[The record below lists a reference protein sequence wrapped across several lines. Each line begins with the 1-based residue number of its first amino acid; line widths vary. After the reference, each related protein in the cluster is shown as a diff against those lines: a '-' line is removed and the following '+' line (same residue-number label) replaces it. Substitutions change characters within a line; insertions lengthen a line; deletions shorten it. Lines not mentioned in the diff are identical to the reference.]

1 MALRT
6 ILLAAA
12 ALLPSLAACGGD
24 DGGQPIPEG
33 THYHYVANKV
43 FVPTTNTQARE
54 YGLDLNA
61 DGTVDNQLGMVLSTL
76 GSMGFDIQTT
86 IDKAVA
92 TGSII
97 LLADFQTKDF
107 TNTTA
112 AGVQVF
118 LGSMEMPAACAAGE
132 TYNETTHTGCGH
144 HLDGMGSFSIAANSP
159 TNAALG
165 GKIINGTFTGG
176 PGDLSLQIALGGTD
190 AIQLDLIGA
199 RAKASSITDT
209 TIGSG
214 TSGGIVFAGAI
225 TKDDIDMKVI
235 PAIATQLTPIIQRD
249 CCGLSTSP
257 GGATCNP
264 TGTPACG
271 CTADSTGK
279 TILGLFDTTPKDCT
293 VTVDEIKNN
302 SLIVSLLSPDVT
314 INGKMALS
322 LGIKATAV
330 KATYTVAGQ

>member
-1 MALRT
+1 MAFRPT
-6 ILLAAA
+6 LLAAA
-12 ALLPSLAACGGD
+12 AVLPSLLAACGGD
-24 DGGQPIPEG
+24 DGNVIPEG

-54 YGLDLNA
+54 YGLDLNK

-86 IDKAVA
+86 IDTAVKE
-92 TGSII
+92 GSII

-112 AGVQVF
+112 AGVQIF
-118 LGSMEMPAACAAGE
+118 LGDKATAMPAPCSSTTDMVCA
-132 TYNETTHTGCGH
+132 H
-144 HLDGMGSFSIAANSP
+144 HLDGTGMFTISASSP

-165 GKIINGTFTGG
+165 GKIVNGTFNGG
-176 PGDLSLQIALGGTD
+176 PGDLSLQIALGGTQ

-199 RAKASSITDT
+199 RAKGSGITDSQ
-209 TIGSG
+209 IGTAS
-214 TSGGIVFAGAI
+214 SGGIVFGGAI
-225 TKDDIDMKVI
+225 TKDDIDNKVI
-235 PAIATQLTPIIQRD
+235 PAIQTQLVPIITRD
-249 CCGLSTSP
+249 CPT
-257 GGATCNP
+257 ATAP
-264 TGTPACG
+264 TCV
-271 CTADSTGK
+271 CTAETTGK
-279 TILGLFDTTPKDCT
+279 TILGLFDANDDCM
-293 VTVDEIKNN
+293 VTVDEIKTN

>member
-1 MALRT
+1 
-6 ILLAAA
+6 
-12 ALLPSLAACGGD
+12 
-24 DGGQPIPEG
+24 
-33 THYHYVANKV
+33 
-43 FVPTTNTQARE
+43 
-54 YGLDLNA
+54 
-61 DGTVDNQLGMVLSTL
+61 MVLSTL

-92 TGSII
+92 EGSII

-112 AGVQVF
+112 AGIQVF
-118 LGSMEMPAACAAGE
+118 LGDMEMPAACNAGE
-132 TYNETTHTGCGH
+132 VFNETTHTGCGH
-144 HLDGMGSFSIAANSP
+144 HLDGTGSFSIAANSP

-165 GKIINGTFTGG
+165 GKIVNGTFTGG
-176 PGDLSLQIALGGTD
+176 PGNLSLQIALGGTD

-199 RAKASSITDT
+199 RAKASSISETG
-209 TIGSG
+209 IGSG
-214 TSGGIVFAGAI
+214 TSGGVVFAGAI
-225 TKDDIDMKVI
+225 SKDDIDMKVI
-235 PAIATQLTPIIQRD
+235 PAIQKQLVPIIERD
-249 CCGLSTSP
+249 CCGAATSP
-257 GGATCNP
+257 QPTCDPNA
-264 TGTPACG
+264 TPACG
-271 CTADSTGK
+271 CMADSTGK

>member
-1 MALRT
+1 
-6 ILLAAA
+6 
-12 ALLPSLAACGGD
+12 
-24 DGGQPIPEG
+24 
-33 THYHYVANKV
+33 V

-54 YGLDLNA
+54 YGLDLNK

-86 IDKAVA
+86 IDAAVA
-92 TGSII
+92 EGSII
-97 LLADFQTKDF
+97 LLTDFQTKDF

-112 AGVQVF
+112 AGVQVY
-118 LGSMEMPAACAAGE
+118 LGTGEMPAACNSGE
-132 TYNETTHTGCGH
+132 TYNEVTKMGCGH
-144 HLDGMGSFSIAANSP
+144 HLDGAGSFSIDANSP

-165 GKIINGTFTGG
+165 GKIVNGTFTGG
-176 PGDLSLQIALGGTD
+176 PGDLSLQIALGGTE

-199 RAKASSITDT
+199 RAK
-209 TIGSG
+209 GSG
-214 TSGGIVFAGAI
+214 ISDTAIGTSTSGGIVFGGAI

-235 PAIATQLTPIIQRD
+235 PAIQLQLVPIITRD
-249 CCGLSTSP
+249 CPNAVPT
-257 GGATCNP
+257 TC
-264 TGTPACG
+264 T

-279 TILGLFDTTPKDCT
+279 TILGLFDADHDCK